1 MCKQCLQLLTHLP
14 VLQGFYWPSES
25 PEERRRIFAHY
36 PAERERERNWTWEIN
51 RDWNTSAHF
60 RVEMLIELHHQCSKK
75 CWFSVLTKYIFSVHF
90 HHHQRPSPIC
100 SETPTSHREFKDS
113 LRGFWEIPPVCKCV
127 ERHTPDCESEAL
139 KVYHTISWDAET
151 YGRPS
156 LHDSYSQ
163 RET

>member
-1 MCKQCLQLLTHLP
+1 MFTVTHTPSGTAGLLLALREPREEETHLCSLP
-14 VLQGFYWPSES
+14 CW
-25 PEERRRIFAHY
+25 
-36 PAERERERNWTWEIN
+36 ERERERNWTWEIN
-51 RDWNTSAHF
+51 QETGT
-60 RVEMLIELHHQCSKK
+60 HQHVLESR
-75 CWFSVLTKYIFSVHF
+75 CWLNWTISVVRNVVCVLTKYIFSVHF

-139 KVYHTISWDAET
+139 KVSHTISWDAET